1 MLAWRIWQAIQ
12 HPSRSHPLFRYTL
25 LHARSDQPRI
35 TPIFFSWMFTCSG
48 FGFCWALFV
57 DWVPLALSVI
67 LLSLNGSLGLIW
79 AITVSTSLAREREL
93 ARYDLLTLL
102 PIGPLSAAW
111 ALSAGTLHRRASFFW
126 GGYLLR
132 AVLLTLCFML
142 LGMLLLT
149 LWFSSIATLNEEA
162 LRTNNALIPMIVT
175 GLALMLGMLLDHHY
189 SAAMAVVSGLYAASH
204 AETGDEARM
213 LVTLVFL
220 PAQFSVYVLVVALV
234 SAMPPLLRPLHL
246 DPAHLALV
254 QGICGIGLL
263 VLLRAWLLKRLW
275 LRVLWQQRAKADE
288 VKQVLQSQPRF

>member
-35 TPIFFSWMFTCSG
+35 TPVFFSWMFTCSG
-48 FGFCWALFV
+48 FGFCWSLFV
-57 DWVPLALSVI
+57 DWLPLALSVI

-102 PIGPLSAAW
+102 PIGSLSAAW

-126 GGYLLR
+126 GAYLLR

-149 LWFSSIATLNEEA
+149 LWFSSIATLNQEA
-162 LRTNNALIPMIVT
+162 LRTNNALIPMILT
-175 GLALMLGMLLDHHY
+175 GLALMLGMLFDHYY
-189 SAAMAVVSGLYAASH
+189 SAAMAVVSGLYAANH
-204 AETGDEARM
+204 AETGDEARV
-213 LVTLVFL
+213 LAALVFL
-220 PAQFSVYVLVVALV
+220 PAQFGVYVLVVALI
-234 SAMPPLLRPLHL
+234 SALPALFRPLHP
-246 DPAHLALV
+246 DPAHLALL
-254 QGICGIGLL
+254 QGGGGISLL

-275 LRVLWQQRAKADE
+275 LRVLWQQQASADE
-288 VKQVLQSQPRF
+288 VEHVLQSQPHF

>member
-35 TPIFFSWMFTCSG
+35 TPVFFSWMFTCSG

-57 DWVPLALSVI
+57 DWVPLALSVL

-234 SAMPPLLRPLHL
+234 SAMPSLLRPLHL

-254 QGICGIGLL
+254 QGSCGIGLL